1 MNLLDTPGKI
11 DLKPYWKEAFVKKT
25 PFDDCEVREKLEDG
39 VLKTI
44 LVMNVQTAE
53 MQFKVFRSKGF

>member
-1 MNLLDTPGKI
+1 M
-11 DLKPYWKEAFVKKT
+11 KKT